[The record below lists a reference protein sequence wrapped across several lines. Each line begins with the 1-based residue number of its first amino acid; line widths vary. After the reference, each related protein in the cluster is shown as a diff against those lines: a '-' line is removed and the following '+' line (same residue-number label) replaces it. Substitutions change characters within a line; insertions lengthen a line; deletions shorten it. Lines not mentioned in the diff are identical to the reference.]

1 MNTKNKIRT
10 ILTFALVAMVFGG
23 LATTSA
29 NAAIMTASATAPD
42 VGSLDIANYTDTG
55 NLDKWF
61 CLPNEWASR
70 PVGQTFTPDVG
81 VQFSAITYQL
91 GPNAGHQAPPIKTYI
106 IRVCTVDRVNP
117 GDSDTWV
124 LTEIYSETCTQEG
137 FTANPSDFMTWTL
150 DTPVLLAAGIEYG
163 VDVGMTSTT
172 TPWGDGIAYILYST
186 ADEYAGGTRYWSG
199 QRDTQTGQVPGLG
212 NSLMNNVSGDRLF
225 HIALLSGDPNAPSV
239 DAGVDMITWSGQAVT
254 LAPDVTNNDPG
265 GADLTYLWSAENPDP
280 NITIVFDPAVNP
292 ADPNTSNVEAPTVT
306 IANATDNPSV
316 VTLTLAVNNV
326 GRLEPPVEETMTI
339 DVYDDACEAA
349 KGVGPVVFDSTDF
362 NADCITN
369 LADCAELAAAWL
381 YDYTITAPVPQ

>member
-1 MNTKNKIRT
+1 MITRNRIKSL
-10 ILTFALVAMVFGG
+10 LTLAIVAMAFGG

-29 NAAIMTASATAPD
+29 NAATMTASPTAPD

-124 LTEIYSETCTQEG
+124 LTEIYSETCTQDVITVE
-137 FTANPSDFMTWTL
+137 NSEFMTWTL
-150 DTPVLLAAGIEYG
+150 DIPVLLEADTEYG
-163 VDVGMTSTT
+163 VDVGMNSSTSG
-172 TPWGDGIAYILYST
+172 WGEGISYIKYSNV
-186 ADEYAGGTRYWSG
+186 DQYAGGTRYWSG

-225 HIALLSGDPNAPSV
+225 HIDMLSGDPNAPDV
-239 DAGVDMITWSGQAVT
+239 DPGVDMITWSGQAVT
-254 LAPDVTNNDPG
+254 LAPDVTNNDPNG
-265 GADLTYLWSAENPDP
+265 GDLTYLWSA
-280 NITIVFDPAVNP
+280 DPADGVVFTDPVNP
-292 ADPNTSNVEAPTVT
+292 GDPNTSKAEAPTVT
-306 IANATDNPSV
+306 ITRATDNPSA

-339 DVYDDACEAA
+339 DVYDNACEAA
-349 KGVGPVVFDSTDF
+349 KGIGPVAFDPGDLDENCT
-362 NADCITN
+362 TN
-369 LADCAELAAAWL
+369 LKDVAALAAAWL
-381 YDYTITAPVPQ
+381 ENYTLTAPVVK